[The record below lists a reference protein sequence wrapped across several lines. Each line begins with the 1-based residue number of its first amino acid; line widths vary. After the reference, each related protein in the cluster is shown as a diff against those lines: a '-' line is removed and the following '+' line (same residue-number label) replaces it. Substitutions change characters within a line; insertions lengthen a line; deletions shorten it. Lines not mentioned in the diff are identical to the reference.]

1 MILEV
6 DKILNAPK
14 VNFNMVSY
22 FEATKVDGLIMEFGV
37 ARGDSIKKIAAGFP
51 NKTVYGFDSFEGLPD
66 HWREN
71 ISKGAFA
78 CDVPTD
84 LPKNVTLVKGIFEET
99 LSPFLKSNKGPA
111 AFIHVDCDIYSS
123 TKTIFDNL
131 EDRIIDG
138 TIIIFDEIF
147 GYPGYEDH
155 EFKAFNE
162 YLVRNNMNCECIGVH
177 MHEKAGFRM
186 FK

>member
-1 MILEV
+1 MILLL
-6 DKILNAPK
+6 DRITNAPS
-14 VNFNMVSY
+14 VDINMKSY
-22 FEATKVDGLIMEFGV
+22 FDATKVDGLVLEFGV
-37 ARGDSIKKIAAGFP
+37 ARGDSLRKIAAGFP
-51 NKTVYGFDSFEGLPD
+51 DRPVYGFDSFEGLPED
-66 HWREN
+66 WREG

-84 LPKNVTLVKGIFEET
+84 FPSNVTLVKGWFEDT
-99 LSPFLKSNKGPA
+99 LALFLEEHQGPV
-111 AFIHVDCDIYSS
+111 AFIHIDCDIYSA

-131 EDRIIDG
+131 QDRIVDG

-147 GYPGYEDH
+147 GYGGYEDH

-162 YLVRNNMNCECIGVH
+162 YLVKNDMNYECIGVH
-177 MHEKAGFRM
+177 QHEKAGFRV